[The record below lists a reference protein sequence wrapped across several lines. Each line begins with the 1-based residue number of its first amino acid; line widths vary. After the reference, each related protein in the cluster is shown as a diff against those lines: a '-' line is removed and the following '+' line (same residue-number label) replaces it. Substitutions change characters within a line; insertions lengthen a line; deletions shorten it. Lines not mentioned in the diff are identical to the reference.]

1 MNILSFSLK
10 IEEEHYVPYPF
21 AKKILQEIISS
32 GNSSAILQRT
42 FEYLNTFSKCNDT
55 EAEAVME
62 ELKDIIPREDI
73 RAIIASLCPTTIEEI
88 RSILVLDS
96 GKTYTT
102 EQIQKIIEIVKSH
115 IGS

>member
-1 MNILSFSLK
+1 MFLAFSLK

-21 AKKILQEIISS
+21 AKKLIQQIISS
-32 GNSSAILQRT
+32 GNSSDILQRT
-42 FEYLNTFSKCNDT
+42 FEYLNTFSKCDDT

-62 ELKDIIPREDI
+62 ELKDIVPREDV
-73 RAIIASLCPTTIEEI
+73 RAIIASLCPTTIEEV

-102 EQIQKIIEIVKSH
+102 EQIQKIIEIIKSH
-115 IGS
+115 LRS

>member
-1 MNILSFSLK
+1 MAFSLR

-21 AKKILQEIISS
+21 AKKVLQQLISS

-42 FEYLNTFSKCNDT
+42 FEYLNTFSKCNDS

-62 ELKDIIPREDI
+62 ELKNIVAREDV
-73 RAIIASLCPTTIEEI
+73 RAIIASLCPTTIEEV
-88 RSILVLDS
+88 RTILVLDS

-102 EQIQKIIEIVKSH
+102 EQIQKIIEVVKSH
-115 IGS
+115 LKS